1 MPNASLMVI
10 ESAERFGLA
19 QLHQLRGRVGR
30 GSAASVC
37 LLLHGSALSEE
48 SGRCFRWRFPLNLKW
63 RRALK
68 PRKRRGK
75 ASEPEPTPPGI
86 PTAAHRLEVVAAT
99 SDGFRLAEADLRIRG
114 PGEVLGTRQ
123 SGLPPLRFADL
134 LRDID
139 LLTIARREAS
149 ALLARDPDLSRP
161 EHAVTSRV
169 LSERWAH
176 CDLTLE

>member
-1 MPNASLMVI
+1 VHSDP
-10 ESAERFGLA
+10 
-19 QLHQLRGRVGR
+19 
-30 GSAASVC
+30 
-37 LLLHGSALSEE
+37 LLDEDEDA
-48 SGRCFRWRFPLNLKW
+48 P
-63 RRALK
+63 K
-68 PRKRRGK
+68 PKKRRK
-75 ASEPEPTPPGI
+75 ASDETTKAAPATTAA
-86 PTAAHRLEVVAAT
+86 PTAAHRLEVVAQT

-139 LLTIARREAS
+139 LLTIARREAAS
-149 ALLARDPDLSRP
+149 LLSRDPELLRP

-169 LSERWAH
+169 LAERWAH